1 MAVEVILLEQQEYS
15 DNKYHKNGR
24 FIRNHRRS
32 RPARCGDVGGWG
44 EDVLDHIQE
53 YAPLYVM
60 LLMPWDI
67 YSYNY

>member
-1 MAVEVILLEQQEYS
+1 MVDSLEIIGEVDQPVVETLV
-15 DNKYHKNGR
+15 D
-24 FIRNHRRS
+24 
-32 RPARCGDVGGWG
+32 AGGG